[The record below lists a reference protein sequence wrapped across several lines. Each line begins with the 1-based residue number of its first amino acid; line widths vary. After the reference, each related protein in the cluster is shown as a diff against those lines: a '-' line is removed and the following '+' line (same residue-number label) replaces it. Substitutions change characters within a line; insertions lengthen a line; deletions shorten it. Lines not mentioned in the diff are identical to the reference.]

1 MLEKVDEEWGCR
13 SIRGL
18 VAVAMVSV
26 SITVLSSICELF
38 FTIRTSKS

>member
-1 MLEKVDEEWGCR
+1 MLEKVDEEWGWR
-13 SIRGL
+13 SIRVL

-38 FTIRTSKS
+38 FTIRAGES